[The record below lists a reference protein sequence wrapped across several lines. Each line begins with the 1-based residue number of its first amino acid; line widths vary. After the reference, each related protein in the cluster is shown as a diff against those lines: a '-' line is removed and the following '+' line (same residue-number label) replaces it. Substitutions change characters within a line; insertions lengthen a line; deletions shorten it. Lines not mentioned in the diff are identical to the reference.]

1 MGALIA
7 EWIKRNRRLIGAG
20 VGVAVALVVIA
31 RLRGAVT
38 PFAMAIVLAYLFNP
52 MVKALVRRGLKRP
65 VALLLIY
72 LVFLVAVGVGIG
84 LLVPRIVLDL
94 TRLAEFLPG
103 YFAQLQQMAYDLQE
117 QYSQV
122 QLPQAVR
129 QAIDDA
135 FLAVQGRLLGV
146 VTAAV
151 TGILGVF
158 STLFSLMAAVVLSY
172 YLIRDAASIRAGIGR
187 LVRAPERQYT
197 MAVLSRIDK
206 VVAGFVRGQL
216 TVALIVG
223 VLIATALWLLGV
235 RFAAILGIV
244 AGISNVI
251 PYFGPVIGAIPALAV
266 TVTVSPALALK
277 VLAVFVVVQQI
288 DGQLLSPRILGKSVG
303 LHPVVVIFALLAGYQ
318 LFGVLGMIAAV
329 PAAGIIRILLD
340 LWLADRDSDQ
350 ATAPETAA
358 GTAPGAEAAPG
369 ETASE
374 AGQPAKPQV
383 E

>member
-1 MGALIA
+1 VGALIA

-20 VGVAVALVVIA
+20 VGVAIALLIIA
-31 RLRGAVT
+31 RLRGVVT
-38 PFAMAIVLAYLFNP
+38 PFAIAIVLAYLFNP
-52 MVKALVRRGLKRP
+52 VVKALVRRGLRRP

-72 LVFLVAVGVGIG
+72 LVFLVVVGIGIG
-84 LLVPRIVLDL
+84 LLVPRIVIDL

-129 QAIDDA
+129 QAVDDA
-135 FLAVQGRLLGV
+135 FLALQGRLLGS

-158 STLFSLMAAVVLSY
+158 STLFNLMAAVVLSY

-187 LVRAPERQYT
+187 LVRAPERQHA

-216 TVALIVG
+216 TIALIVG
-223 VLIATALWLLGV
+223 VLIAAALWLLGV
-235 RFAAILGIV
+235 RFAVILGIV
-244 AGISNVI
+244 AGVANVI

-277 VLAVFVVVQQI
+277 VLAAFVIVQQI
-288 DGQLLSPRILGKSVG
+288 DGQLLSPRILSKSVG
-303 LHPVVVIFALLAGYQ
+303 LHPVVVIFALLTGYQ

-329 PAAGIIRILLD
+329 PVAGILRILLD
-340 LWLADRDSDQ
+340 LWLADRDGDQ
-350 ATAPETAA
+350 ALPPQTATKTTHQAETAP
-358 GTAPGAEAAPG
+358 
-369 ETASE
+369 E
-374 AGQPAKPQV
+374 AGQPEKPQV

>member
-20 VGVAVALVVIA
+20 VGVAIALLIVA
-31 RLRGAVT
+31 RLRGVVT
-38 PFAMAIVLAYLFNP
+38 PFAIAIVLAYLFNP
-52 MVKALVRRGLKRP
+52 VVKALVRRGLRRP

-72 LVFLVAVGVGIG
+72 LVFLVVVGIGIG
-84 LLVPRIVLDL
+84 LLVPRIVIDL

-129 QAIDDA
+129 QAVDDA
-135 FLAVQGRLLGV
+135 FLALQGRLLGSV
-146 VTAAV
+146 SAAV

-158 STLFSLMAAVVLSY
+158 STLFNLMAAVVLSY

-187 LVRAPERQYT
+187 LVRAPERQHA

-216 TVALIVG
+216 TIALIVG
-223 VLIATALWLLGV
+223 VLIAAALWLLGV
-235 RFAAILGIV
+235 RFAVILGIV
-244 AGISNVI
+244 AGVANVI

-277 VLAVFVVVQQI
+277 VLAAFIIVQQI
-288 DGQLLSPRILGKSVG
+288 DGQLLSPRILSKSVG
-303 LHPVVVIFALLAGYQ
+303 LHPVVVIFALLTGYQ

-329 PAAGIIRILLD
+329 PVAGILRILLD
-340 LWLADRDSDQ
+340 LWLADRDGDQ
-350 ATAPETAA
+350 AVPPQTATKTTHQAETAP
-358 GTAPGAEAAPG
+358 
-369 ETASE
+369 E
-374 AGQPAKPQV
+374 AGQPEKPQV

>member
-1 MGALIA
+1 MLF
-7 EWIKRNRRLIGAG
+7 RS
-20 VGVAVALVVIA
+20 
-31 RLRGAVT
+31 
-38 PFAMAIVLAYLFNP
+38 VLAYLFNP
-52 MVKALVRRGLKRP
+52 MVKALARRGFKRP

-187 LVRAPERQYT
+187 LVRAPERQHT
-197 MAVLSRIDK
+197 MAILSRIDK

-235 RFAAILGIV
+235 RFAALLGIV
-244 AGISNVI
+244 AGVSNVI

-277 VLAVFVVVQQI
+277 VLAVFVIVQQI

-329 PAAGIIRILLD
+329 PVAAIMRILLD
-340 LWLADRDSDQ
+340 LWLADRDSDE
-350 ATAPETAA
+350 AVSPETAA
-358 GTAPGAEAAPG
+358 EKTP
-369 ETASE
+369 ETETTPVETTSE
-374 AGQPAKPQV
+374 AGQPEKPQV

>member
-20 VGVAVALVVIA
+20 VGVAIALLIIA
-31 RLRGAVT
+31 RLRGVVT
-38 PFAMAIVLAYLFNP
+38 PFAIAIVLAYLFNP
-52 MVKALVRRGLKRP
+52 VVKALVRRGLRRP

-72 LVFLVAVGVGIG
+72 LVFLVVVGIGIG
-84 LLVPRIVLDL
+84 LLVPRIVIDL

-129 QAIDDA
+129 QAVDDA
-135 FLAVQGRLLGV
+135 FLALQGRLLGS

-158 STLFSLMAAVVLSY
+158 STLFNLMAAVVLSY

-187 LVRAPERQYT
+187 LVRAPERQHA

-216 TVALIVG
+216 TIALIVG
-223 VLIATALWLLGV
+223 VLIAAALWLLGV
-235 RFAAILGIV
+235 RFAVILGIV
-244 AGISNVI
+244 AGVANVI

-277 VLAVFVVVQQI
+277 VLAAFVIVQQI
-288 DGQLLSPRILGKSVG
+288 DGQLLSPRILSKSVG
-303 LHPVVVIFALLAGYQ
+303 LHPVVVIFALLTGYQ

-329 PAAGIIRILLD
+329 PVAGILRILLD
-340 LWLADRDSDQ
+340 LWLADRDGDQ
-350 ATAPETAA
+350 ALPPQTATKTTHQAETAP
-358 GTAPGAEAAPG
+358 
-369 ETASE
+369 E
-374 AGQPAKPQV
+374 AGQPEKPQV

>member
-1 MGALIA
+1 VGALIA

-20 VGVAVALVVIA
+20 VGVAIALLIVA
-31 RLRGAVT
+31 RLRGVVT
-38 PFAMAIVLAYLFNP
+38 PFAIAIVLAYLFNP
-52 MVKALVRRGLKRP
+52 VVKALVRRGLRRP

-72 LVFLVAVGVGIG
+72 LVFLVVVGIGIG
-84 LLVPRIVLDL
+84 LLVPRIVIDL

-129 QAIDDA
+129 QAVDDA
-135 FLAVQGRLLGV
+135 FLALQGRLLGSV
-146 VTAAV
+146 SAAV

-158 STLFSLMAAVVLSY
+158 STLFNLMAAVVLSY

-187 LVRAPERQYT
+187 LVRAPERQHA

-216 TVALIVG
+216 TIALIVG
-223 VLIATALWLLGV
+223 VLIAAALWLLGV
-235 RFAAILGIV
+235 RFAVILGIV
-244 AGISNVI
+244 AGVANVI

-277 VLAVFVVVQQI
+277 VLAAFIIVQQI
-288 DGQLLSPRILGKSVG
+288 DGQLLSPRILSKSVG
-303 LHPVVVIFALLAGYQ
+303 LHPVVVIFALLTGYQ

-329 PAAGIIRILLD
+329 PVAGILRILLD
-340 LWLADRDSDQ
+340 LWLADRDGDQ
-350 ATAPETAA
+350 AVPPQTATKTTHQAETAP
-358 GTAPGAEAAPG
+358 
-369 ETASE
+369 E
-374 AGQPAKPQV
+374 AGQPEKPQV